1 MSSNLPYHVYY
12 DLSFINNNTT
22 GTNDPVVLTLS
33 DTRTNPYI
41 EDPSDYF
48 VSVARFQI
56 ATSALPVFIPQVQLG
71 QADPNK
77 LVYAVTLTWSNSLNT
92 NHYKITTNI
101 IYVCSDSSIS
111 TPNPP
116 TSLQDLTSTYYYVY
130 TYQQWLKMINTA
142 LLTCY
147 NNLSAAVTT
156 GGDAAAFPQFA
167 PFFEYDPNLCVFIL
181 NANQL
186 GYDQIVLTN
195 PIKLYFNSSLFTL
208 FNNFQNLT
216 LTSADAIK
224 YNLPLNYWWNIM
236 IYSMN
241 GTNILQSGA
250 NNFIQMYQEGST
262 IALLNPVESVV
273 LTSGIIPINNENVG
287 IPRLFNASKQ
297 LVGQTQNNANIS
309 PIISDFQIEMSP
321 TNQYKP
327 QISYVPNGEYRLIDL
342 YGSSSLSNIQ
352 IGVLWKDIFG
362 YFRQFILQP
371 GMQANVKLLFRRKDY
386 YSQKLNN

>member
-56 ATSALPVFIPQVQLG
+56 STSALPVFIPQVQLG

-77 LVYAVTLTWSNSLNT
+77 LVYAVTLTWSNAANT

-116 TSLQDLTSTYYYVY
+116 TISQDLSSTYYYVY
-130 TYQQWLKMINTA
+130 TYQQWLRMINTA

-147 NNLSAAVTT
+147 NNLASAVTA
-156 GGDAAAFPQFA
+156 GGDTGFPSFA
-167 PFFEYDPNLCVFIL
+167 PYFEYDPIACVFIL

-186 GYDQIVLTN
+186 GYDQFVLTN

-208 FNNFQNLT
+208 FNNLQNLT

-362 YFRQFILQP
+362 YFRQFILQS

>member
-1 MSSNLPYHVYY
+1 
-12 DLSFINNNTT
+12 
-22 GTNDPVVLTLS
+22 
-33 DTRTNPYI
+33 
-41 EDPSDYF
+41 
-48 VSVARFQI
+48 
-56 ATSALPVFIPQVQLG
+56 
-71 QADPNK
+71 
-77 LVYAVTLTWSNSLNT
+77 
-92 NHYKITTNI
+92 
-101 IYVCSDSSIS
+101 
-111 TPNPP
+111 
-116 TSLQDLTSTYYYVY
+116 
-130 TYQQWLKMINTA
+130 MINTA

-147 NNLSAAVTT
+147 NNLSAAVTA
-156 GGDAAAFPQFA
+156 GGDSGGFPSFA
-167 PFFEYDPNLCVFIL
+167 PFFEYDPNACVFIL

-186 GYDQIVLTN
+186 GYDQFVLTN

-208 FNNFQNLT
+208 FNNLQNLT

-309 PIISDFQIEMSP
+309 PIISDFQIEMSA

-327 QISYVPNGEYRLIDL
+327 QISYVPSGEYRLIDL

-362 YFRQFILQP
+362 YFRQFILQS